1 MAITTEPVKLSSGKV
16 FICSGVS
23 CEWREIGTVNNDSMI
38 VDEQRHKSPFTFG
51 EVSLTF
57 TMKKRDRIRLL
68 QEINI
73 LDRPKC
79 TYKTIR
85 RDCAKRNR
93 R

>member
-1 MAITTEPVKLSSGKV
+1 MAITTAPVKLSPGKV
-16 FICSGVS
+16 FISPGVS
-23 CEWREIGTVNNDSMI
+23 CEWQEIGTVNNDSMI
-38 VDEQRHKSPFTFG
+38 VDEQKHRSPFSFG
-51 EVSLTF
+51 EVSFTF
-57 TMKKRDRIRLL
+57 TMKKRDRIRIL
-68 QEINI
+68 QEFNF